1 MNFNE
6 MVQMFSDELLQEID
20 ELKKCVIKVK
30 KLSSNIDPSIQNV
43 FIPKLSFKQKYPNIG
58 KIVENSTCYSLK

>member
-30 KLSSNIDPSIQNV
+30 KVSSNIDPSIQNV
-43 FIPKLSFKQKYPNIG
+43 FIPKP
-58 KIVENSTCYSLK
+58 IV

>member
-20 ELKKCVIKVK
+20 ELKKCVTNIKKVS
-30 KLSSNIDPSIQNV
+30 LNIDPSINQNHRLHRS
-43 FIPKLSFKQKYPNIG
+43 IEL
-58 KIVENSTCYSLK
+58 